1 MTGMPGSGVS
11 FKHLQRL
18 SDSTGLF
25 EHALLTERRLEH
37 GYCVD
42 DVARGLVVTTR
53 EPAPD
58 AATVALAATY
68 QRFLA
73 SAQDLDG
80 GMRNRLGANLVWQ
93 DEAGVEDCWGRA
105 LWGLGTAA
113 ARSPSPR
120 LASEALTLFEA
131 SAARRSP
138 WTRAMAFA
146 ALGAAEVLT
155 VHPEHGMARAL
166 LADAASLIDPLA
178 AGPAWATW
186 AAPDWHWPENRLRY
200 ANAVLPETLL
210 VAGDLLG
217 EPQWVESGLR
227 MLEWLLEVETAG
239 EHLSVTP
246 VGGWSVGEPRPG
258 FDQQP
263 IEVAALADACARAHD
278 FTGYPRWAVAT
289 LQCAAW
295 FEGSNDVGVVMLD
308 PVSGGGYDGLEADGR
323 NENQGAESTLAM
335 LSTLQQA
342 SRLRAGDITGRALVP
357 TS

>member
-1 MTGMPGSGVS
+1 MTGRSSSGVCFS
-11 FKHLQRL
+11 HLQRL

-25 EHALLTERRLEH
+25 EHAELTERRLEH

-42 DVARGLVVTTR
+42 DVARGLVVTAR
-53 EPAPD
+53 EPSPD
-58 AATVALAATY
+58 AATAALAATY

-73 SAQDLDG
+73 SARDLDG
-80 GMRNRLGANLVWQ
+80 GIRNRLGANLVWQ

-113 ARSPSPR
+113 ARSSSPG
-120 LASEALTLFEA
+120 LAAEALTLFEA
-131 SAARRSP
+131 SAGRRSP

-155 VHPEHGMARAL
+155 ADPDHRMARSL
-166 LADAASLIDPLA
+166 LFDSATLIEPL
-178 AGPAWATW
+178 GSSPTW
-186 AAPDWHWPENRLRY
+186 ERPDWHWPEDRLRY
-200 ANAVLPETLL
+200 ANAVLPEILL
-210 VAGDLLG
+210 AAGDLLG
-217 EPQWVESGLR
+217 EPSWVARGLD
-227 MLEWLLEVETAG
+227 MLEWLLEMETAG
-239 EHLSVTP
+239 DHLSVTP
-246 VGGWSVGEPRPG
+246 VGGWAPGEPRPG

-278 FTGYPRWAVAT
+278 FTGYPRWADAA

-295 FEGSNDVGVVMLD
+295 FEGSNDIGIAMLD
-308 PVSGGGYDGLEADGR
+308 PVSGGGFDGLEADGR

-335 LSTLQQA
+335 LTTLQQA

-357 TS
+357 TP

>member
-1 MTGMPGSGVS
+1 VTGRSGSGVCFS
-11 FKHLQRL
+11 HLQRL

-25 EHALLTERRLEH
+25 EHAELTERRLEH

-53 EPAPD
+53 EPSPD
-58 AATVALAATY
+58 EATAALAATY
-68 QRFLA
+68 LRFLA

-80 GMRNRLGANLVWQ
+80 GIRNRLGANLVWQ
-93 DEAGVEDCWGRA
+93 DEGSVEDCWGRA
-105 LWGLGTAA
+105 LWGLGTAV

-120 LASEALTLFEA
+120 LASEALTLFEV

-155 VHPEHGMARAL
+155 IHPEHGSARAL
-166 LADAASLIDPLA
+166 LADAASLIDPLGS
-178 AGPAWATW
+178 GPVWATW
-186 AAPDWHWPENRLRY
+186 ASPDWHWPEDRLRY

-210 VAGDLLG
+210 AAGDLLG
-217 EPQWVESGLR
+217 EPRWVESGLR
-227 MLEWLLEVETAG
+227 MLEWLLEIETAG

-246 VGGWSVGEPRPG
+246 VGGWSPGEPRPG

-278 FTGYPRWAVAT
+278 FTGYPRWADAA

-295 FEGSNDVGVVMLD
+295 FEGANDVGIAMADL
-308 PVSGGGYDGLEADGR
+308 VSGGGYDGLEADGR

-335 LSTLQQA
+335 ISTLQQA
-342 SRLRAGDITGRALVP
+342 SRLRASDVTGRALVP
-357 TS
+357 TP

>member
-1 MTGMPGSGVS
+1 MSGMAGSGVS
-11 FKHLQRL
+11 FSHLRRL

-25 EHALLTERRLEH
+25 EHAELTERRVNH

-58 AATVALAATY
+58 LMTTALAATY

-73 SAQDLDG
+73 SAQVLDG
-80 GMRNRLGANLVWQ
+80 GFRNRLGANLTWQ
-93 DEAGVEDCWGRA
+93 DQPGVADCWGRA
-105 LWGLGTAA
+105 LWGLGTSA
-113 ARSPSPR
+113 ARSTSPQ
-120 LASEALTLFEA
+120 LGSEALALFEA

-138 WTRAMAFA
+138 WTRAMGFA

-155 VHPEHGMARAL
+155 VRPDHTVSRHL
-166 LADAASLIDPLA
+166 LWDAAHLIAPLA
-178 AGPAWATW
+178 ADPISANAEWC
-186 AAPDWHWPENRLRY
+186 WPEDRLRY

-210 VAGDLLG
+210 AAGDLLD
-217 EPQWVESGLR
+217 EPRWVARGLA
-227 MLEWLLEVETAG
+227 MLEWLLEIETAG
-239 EHLSVTP
+239 DHLSVTP
-246 VGGWSVGEPRPG
+246 ARGWSLGEPRPG

-263 IEVAALADACARAHD
+263 IEVAALADACARAHA
-278 FTGYPRWAVAT
+278 FTGHSRWADAT

-295 FEGSNDVGVVMLD
+295 FEGSNDVGIAMFD
-308 PVSGGGYDGLEADGR
+308 PVTGGGHDGLEVTGR

-342 SRLRAGDITGRALVP
+342 SRLRAGDLAARVMPI
-357 TS
+357 S